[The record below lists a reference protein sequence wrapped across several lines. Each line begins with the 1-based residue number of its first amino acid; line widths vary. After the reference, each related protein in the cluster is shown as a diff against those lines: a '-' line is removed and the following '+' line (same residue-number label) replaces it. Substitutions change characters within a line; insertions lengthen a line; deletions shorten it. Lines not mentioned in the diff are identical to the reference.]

1 MPNAREACV
10 KNLLIDT
17 DPGMDDA
24 LAIIL
29 ALKSRELR
37 TRAVTAATGNLTS
50 DKTAANALR
59 VLDLLDRGDIP
70 VGQGPLLP
78 LDGDYP
84 VDPFSHGSDG
94 LAESTSPPRRAPST
108 RAPPRS

>member
-1 MPNAREACV
+1 M

-37 TRAVTAATGNLTS
+37 TLAVTAATGNLTS
-50 DKTAANALR
+50 DRTAANALR
-59 VLDLLDRGDIP
+59 VLDLLGRDDIP

-78 LDGDYP
+78 RDGDSP
-84 VDPFSHGSDG
+84 VDPFSHGGDG
-94 LAESTSPPRRAPST
+94 LADSHFPASARAVDPRPAP
-108 RAPPRS
+108 

>member
-1 MPNAREACV
+1 M

-24 LAIIL
+24 LGIVL

-37 TRAVTAATGNLTS
+37 ARAITAATGNLTS

-59 VLDLLDRGDIP
+59 VLDLLGRDDIP
-70 VGQGPLLP
+70 VGQGPCFRWTATTRWTP
-78 LDGDYP
+78 SRTAATASP
-84 VDPFSHGSDG
+84 NP
-94 LAESTSPPRRAPST
+94 TSRPRPAP
-108 RAPPRS
+108 